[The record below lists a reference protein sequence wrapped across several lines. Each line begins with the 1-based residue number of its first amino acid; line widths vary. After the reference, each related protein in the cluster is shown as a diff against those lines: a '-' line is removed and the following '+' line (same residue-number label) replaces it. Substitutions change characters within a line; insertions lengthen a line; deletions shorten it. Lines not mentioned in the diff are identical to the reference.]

1 MSRRYGPIG
10 TSVWD
15 SDKFLS
21 LENDTSRLGYLYLI
35 ACPHGNS
42 VGVFRLPV
50 SYFAADRRTEK
61 ETAEAM
67 LDDMERVNLIE
78 RGKDDQIR
86 ITKWFWNDTGAN
98 NPSTAS
104 AFCKVFNDTRLVKR
118 GDLRLHA
125 LVEMVIATLTKAEGW
140 NPDSA
145 PFSKMIKDLQNL
157 IASETKR
164 DVPAMRRALSMHQM
178 PEPNTILHSV
188 LDTVSYTV
196 GEHGV
201 AHLWDIEH
209 VKLIQETETDTET
222 DTDMETDT
230 DNGDVG
236 RTENIRRNASSAPPS
251 PPADSGQS
259 GRKVSEETQR
269 IIAELGAKSR
279 GTK

>member
-15 SDKFLS
+15 SDKFLA
-21 LENDTSRLGYLYLI
+21 LENDTNRLGYLYLI

-50 SYFAADRRTEK
+50 NYFAADRRTDP

-67 LDDMERVNLIE
+67 LADMESVGLIE
-78 RGKDDQIR
+78 RGREDQIR

-104 AFCKVFNDTRLVKR
+104 AFCKVFCDVRLVKR
-118 GDLRLHA
+118 GDLRTRA
-125 LVEMVIATLTKAEGW
+125 LVEMATATLTKAEGW

-145 PFSKMIKDLQNL
+145 PFSKMVKDIQSL
-157 IASETKR
+157 IAQECKR
-164 DVPAMRRALSMHQM
+164 DLKAMRQALQQQPT
-178 PEPNTILHSV
+178 PEPNTILHTV

-196 GEHGV
+196 GGQGV

-209 VKLIQETETDTET
+209 EILKQETDTET
-222 DTDMETDT
+222 DTGDRIRTT
-230 DNGDVG
+230 DNGNVG
-236 RTENIRRNASSAPPS
+236 GIEKQERSAPSAPPS
-251 PPADSGQS
+251 PPAEGSRS
-259 GRKVSEETQR
+259 GRKVDEETAR
-269 IIAELGAKSR
+269 VIAELTAKSR
-279 GTK
+279 RVK